1 MTLTADLDTEPHH
14 PAANAPT
21 VPRGTWVPVCRYDEL
36 IPGRGVAALLD
47 TEGTQA
53 AVFRTATGD
62 LYAVGNHDPFTDAQV
77 ISRGLTGM
85 RNGTPTV
92 ASPMLKHIFD
102 LRTGACIDGPA
113 GPQPAF
119 LPVHPVCAVDGVVS
133 VHTRANNPTGE
144 PA

>member
-1 MTLTADLDTEPHH
+1 MTLTADLDTGTDPHH
-14 PAANAPT
+14 PAANAPH
-21 VPRGTWVPVCRYDEL
+21 GTWVPACRYDEL

-47 TEGTQA
+47 AEGAQA
-53 AVFRTATGD
+53 AVFRTTTGD

-85 RNGTPTV
+85 RGGIPTV

-113 GPQPAF
+113 GPQPAR
-119 LPVHPVCAVDGVVS
+119 LPVHPVRAVDGVVS
-133 VHTRANNPTGE
+133 VYTRPKSPTGE

>member
-14 PAANAPT
+14 PAATAPH
-21 VPRGTWVPVCRYDEL
+21 GTWVPVCRYHEL

-47 TEGTQA
+47 PEGTQA
-53 AVFRTATGD
+53 AVFRTTTGD
-62 LYAVGNHDPFTDAQV
+62 LYAVGNHDPFTDAHV

-85 RNGTPTV
+85 RDGTPTV

-119 LPVHPVCAVDGVVS
+119 LPVYPVRAVDGVVS
-133 VHTRANNPTGE
+133 VYTRANNPTGE
-144 PA
+144 PT